1 MTPTEFI
8 FQNCLG
14 ILPFMFWSIWCIYMF
29 SRVVCVIRSEIIL
42 GASILDFS
50 VCYSSHASKC
60 TIMIYVIVLYCSW
73 LRVLTL
79 TNLSTM
85 HVNIQGMEGLWKNSG
100 QKSWQKKTFYPHSSQ
115 SHKSKQNLDWF
126 PSLVHLC
133 HLSKTAVHI
142 FPTIS
147 QLWNC
152 SIWAEWL
159 VSGQQRRRE
168 NFDREKGKSC

>member
-8 FQNCLG
+8 FQNCNSAFYVL
-14 ILPFMFWSIWCIYMF
+14 INLMHYMF
-29 SRVVCVIRSEIIL
+29 SQVVCVIRSEIIL

-85 HVNIQGMEGLWKNSG
+85 HVNIQGMEGLWKNPG
-100 QKSWQKKTFYPHSSQ
+100 QKSWQK
-115 SHKSKQNLDWF
+115 
-126 PSLVHLC
+126 
-133 HLSKTAVHI
+133 
-142 FPTIS
+142 IS
-147 QLWNC
+147 FTR
-152 SIWAEWL
+152 
-159 VSGQQRRRE
+159 VS
-168 NFDREKGKSC
+168 

>member
-1 MTPTEFI
+1 
-8 FQNCLG
+8 
-14 ILPFMFWSIWCIYMF
+14 MF

-100 QKSWQKKTFYPHSSQ
+100 QKSWQKNTVLSTFFTLSQIKAIFRFISFLSSCV
-115 SHKSKQNLDWF
+115 
-126 PSLVHLC
+126 PSLKGSC
-133 HLSKTAVHI
+133 SYFSNN
-142 FPTIS
+142 FPTLKLFNMS
-147 QLWNC
+147 
-152 SIWAEWL
+152 
-159 VSGQQRRRE
+159 
-168 NFDREKGKSC
+168 